1 MVHFVVYYGFA
12 PNAVASKP
20 WLFCC
25 LYGLTKKKKSLL
37 NHCYCGKTNINFV
50 LYHGFTT
57 KIII

>member
-1 MVHFVVYYGFA
+1 MVIFVVYMVF
-12 PNAVASKP
+12 
-20 WLFCC
+20 L
-25 LYGLTKKKKSLL
+25 KKKKSLL